1 MHPDVRLTSA
11 TLDVLEVV
19 AAADGSPVYGFQI
32 STLTRRPTGTV
43 YPLLGRLE
51 RIGWLEGAWESD
63 NHRGGGPRRK
73 YYKVTRQGREQIA
86 VALRRRE
93 RAVPVRTLRPEAE
106 DQADREAGAPVSAE
120 QIIREFAE
128 DLRRLRSN
136 AGTPSLRQ
144 LSTRTFYSPA
154 SLSEAFSGRSIPS
167 EKLLEVLVRACGGD
181 PHEWALRRS
190 MAEQSIRYGVRIP
203 FRFEDFYA
211 LGSRWVRDALR
222 TYELGPEDV
231 EDVTQETLLATYR
244 RWSAVGG
251 NLRPWVTS
259 YARRVAG
266 LLDRTGGGGD
276 TVSLDTLDGT
286 QDALS
291 PVTSSHAVQGDI
303 AEEVAARS
311 AAGHLLH
318 SLDRRT
324 AQILYLTAEGFQT
337 HEIARLLGLTP
348 SAVEARRRRAR
359 NHRRMGLTPEHRRY
373 VQHLTHLR
381 ERAGNPSL
389 RRIARRIGYSH
400 TQIAAVF
407 SGAAPPPTWEFTVR
421 LVSSLGG
428 AIETARWIWEM
439 ARPSASL
446 LKSDS
451 YAEMEAR
458 SGDAFA
464 LWRLTDRLERMGRA
478 AEAVGVWRTAAE
490 TGNTYAMAVTAE
502 YLERM
507 GNVDEAEIWLQRAA
521 RAGGYE
527 AKRELARFLERARRT
542 EEAIEVW
549 RQAAAH
555 GEPEAKRELFVI
567 LDRLGRQDEAL
578 DVWERSAE
586 PGSTSATRMMG
597 ERLMHVG
604 RPDEAEDYL
613 RRAAEAGDPSA
624 RRQLAVLLHDAG
636 RVDEAIEVWQWLAEN
651 GYGYAAQELATL
663 LDRAGRV
670 DEAIKAWRQAA
681 ARGHGFALQ
690 GLATLLER
698 EGRGDE
704 AVEVWRRISDDATGA
719 EERATASR
727 ALARLLD
734 KPLASMRVETELR
747 AAVNAGD
754 SLSLLALAR
763 LLDQEGRDR
772 EAETLLRDAAVGGDF
787 LAADALAHR
796 RLQAKQVDSHVG
808 WPPAPGVEQS
818 GAATRLMDRRERLMS
833 AAYNLF
839 ANPGFHSTT
848 TERLCATARVAR
860 RDFLECFSGPD
871 ELMRVVYSRCVE
883 DTHAVMAAAIA
894 RAPATP
900 AHRAEAAVAEYV
912 RFVTADSR
920 RARLM
925 HIQAGRA
932 GDFLD
937 GARKKAAVGFARIL
951 EQAVHELPEP
961 AGRTPPLLMLGLGGA
976 IGELISDWLQ
986 ADRPPTVDVV
996 TAAAVHLVISSLEV
1010 EPHRDDLN

>member
-1 MHPDVRLTSA
+1 MHADVRLTSA

-43 YPLLGRLE
+43 YPVLSRLE
-51 RIGWLEGAWESD
+51 RVGWLEGAWESD
-63 NHRGGGPRRK
+63 NHRGSGPRRK
-73 YYKVTRQGREQIA
+73 YYKVTGQGREQIA

-93 RAVPVRTLRPEAE
+93 RPVPVRTPRAE

-120 QIIREFAE
+120 QVIREFAQ

-136 AGTPSLRQ
+136 AGNPSLRQ

-181 PHEWALRRS
+181 LHEWALRRS

-222 TYELGPEDV
+222 THELGPEDV

-244 RWSAVGG
+244 RWDTVGA
-251 NLRPWVTS
+251 NLRPWVAS
-259 YARRVAG
+259 YARRVAR
-266 LLDRTGGGGD
+266 LLDRTTGGGGEMALI
-276 TVSLDTLDGT
+276 SLDAFDGAR
-286 QDALS
+286 DVLA

-311 AAGHLLH
+311 AADHLLH
-318 SLDRRT
+318 SMGRRT
-324 AQILYLTAEGFQT
+324 AQIFYLTGEGYQT
-337 HEIARLLGLTP
+337 HEIARLLGMTP

-359 NHRRMGLTPEHRRY
+359 NHRRMDLTPEHRRY

-400 TQIAAVF
+400 TQVAAVF
-407 SGAAPPPTWEFTVR
+407 SGATPPPTWEFTVR

-451 YAEMEAR
+451 YADMEAR

-464 LWRLTDRLERMGRA
+464 LWRLTDRLERMGRTA
-478 AEAVGVWRTAAE
+478 DAVGVWRTAAE

-502 YLERM
+502 LLERV
-507 GNVDEAEIWLQRAA
+507 GNVDEAETWLQRAA
-521 RAGGYE
+521 GAGGYE

-542 EEAIEVW
+542 EEAIDVW
-549 RQAAAH
+549 RRAAAD

-567 LDRLGRQDEAL
+567 LDRLGRHDEAL
-578 DVWERSAE
+578 RVWERSAE
-586 PGSTSATRMMG
+586 PGSTSAARMMG

-604 RPDEAEDYL
+604 RPDQAEDYL

-624 RRQLAVLLHDAG
+624 RRQLAVLLHEAG
-636 RVDEAIEVWQWLAEN
+636 RVDEAIEVWRRPAEN
-651 GYGYAAQELATL
+651 GYGYAVQELATL

-670 DEAIKAWRQAA
+670 DEAIEVLRAA
-681 ARGHGFALQ
+681 AGRGHGFAMQ

-698 EGRGDE
+698 EGRVDE
-704 AVEVWRRISDDATGA
+704 AVDVWRQISDDATGA

-734 KPLASMRVETELR
+734 KPLASMRVEAELR

-772 EAETLLRDAAVGGDF
+772 EAETLLRDAAVGGDS
-787 LAADALAHR
+787 LAAEALAHR
-796 RLQAKQVDSHVG
+796 RLQAKQVDSHAD
-808 WPPAPGVEQS
+808 WPSAPGVEQS
-818 GAATRLMDRRERLMS
+818 GATRLMDRRERLMS

-839 ANPGFHSTT
+839 ANPGFHDTT
-848 TERLCATARVAR
+848 TERLCALARVSQ
-860 RDFLECFSGPD
+860 RDFLECFSGRD
-871 ELMRVVYSRCVE
+871 ELMRVVYTRCVE

-894 RAPATP
+894 QAPATP
-900 AHRAEAAVAEYV
+900 AHRVKAAVAEYV

-925 HIQAGRA
+925 HIQAGRV

-937 GARKKAAVGFARIL
+937 GARKKAAVRFARIL
-951 EQAVHELPEP
+951 EQAVHELPGP
-961 AGRTPPLLMLGLGGA
+961 TGRTPPLLTLGLGGA
-976 IGELISDWLQ
+976 IGELITDWLQ
-986 ADRPPTVDVV
+986 TDRPPSIDVV
-996 TAAAVHLVISSLEV
+996 TGAAVHLVTSSLQV
-1010 EPHRDDLN
+1010 